1 MISIKHA
8 GFATGIIAVSFAS
21 LILVEQAIFGQTV
34 SYSSLEEGF
43 DEDSDQVSEGFT
55 LDPYAGWTRPDGPIK
70 VAIQIGHLETESAP
84 DELENL
90 RKNTGATGGGR
101 TEVQVNKTI
110 AEAVKRRLETDGIM
124 VELLPVTIPPD
135 YWADVFISIHADG
148 NANTAISGFKIAA
161 PRRDRTGKASVLAS
175 HIESAYQQAT
185 GMEIDPNI
193 TPNMRGYY
201 AFNWRRYEHS
211 IHPMTVAAIVETG
224 FLTSPADRRIIVS
237 NPELSAQGI
246 AQGVRTYLAEQFPE
260 FKNTP

>member
-1 MISIKHA
+1 MVSIKHTALVA
-8 GFATGIIAVSFAS
+8 GIAAISCAS
-21 LILVEQAIFGQTV
+21 LVFVEQTISGQTV

-43 DEDSDQVSEGFT
+43 EDADQGLDGFT

-70 VAIQIGHLETESAP
+70 VAIQIGHLETEHAP
-84 DELENL
+84 EELENL
-90 RKNTGATGGGR
+90 RKNTGATGGDR

-110 AEAVKRRLETDGIM
+110 AEAVKRQLETDGIV

-135 YWADVFISIHADG
+135 YWADIFISIHADG
-148 NANTAISGFKIAA
+148 NTNSSISGFKIAA
-161 PRRDRTGKASVLAS
+161 PRRDRTGKASSLVAHL
-175 HIESAYQQAT
+175 ESAYKAAT
-185 GMEIDPNI
+185 KMDIDPNI

-246 AQGVRTYLAEQFPE
+246 TQGIRMYLAEQVPG